1 MDATDT
7 VYVGSGL
14 ATRKVLRT
22 CFKSPVSSRG
32 SYYLWSDSDEEFYQ
46 AVCGASARLWSEQ
59 STCGDEN
66 HHHPDPDPIA
76 HNTHQMAALLET
88 VIRPESSMQILSY
101 FGPFNEAQF
110 PVIYE
115 LLGDYVKHDRRPPF
129 TVLVLLIR
137 GYLPLM
143 NSRVTATARR
153 IWAKLTQFIL
163 GRQWLTLENSVTL
176 SRYWWWAADYW
187 SEPLRVFIT
196 TRQITAKVR
205 KQMREPEVQRDVFRF
220 FGKDQALEW
229 VYQLQTNETPPQ
241 KVYERVPS
249 TPSSPPPP

>member
-1 MDATDT
+1 MDT
-7 VYVGSGL
+7 VYVGS

-22 CFKSPVSSRG
+22 SFKSPVSSRG
-32 SYYLWSDSDEEFYQ
+32 SYYLWSDSDEELYQ
-46 AVCGASARLWSEQ
+46 AVCGASARLWSER
-59 STCGDEN
+59 SIPSSGENDEN
-66 HHHPDPDPIA
+66 HHHHDDATDPDPVA

-101 FGPFNEAQF
+101 FSPFTEARF

-115 LLGDYVKHDRRPPF
+115 LLCDYVRHDRRPPF

-143 NSRVTATARR
+143 NSPTTATTRR

-163 GRQWLTLENSVTL
+163 GRQWLVLDNSVTL

-187 SEPLRVFIT
+187 PEPLRVFIT

-205 KQMREPEVQRDVFRF
+205 KQMREPAVQEDVFRF
-220 FGKDQALEW
+220 FGKDSLEW
-229 VYQLQTNETPPQ
+229 LYQLQTNETPPQ
-241 KVYERVPS
+241 KVYERVGAP
-249 TPSSPPPP
+249 